1 MRSEGTVY
9 VSFLNTLFLYSTMIR
24 IRKSII
30 NLCICHFSQRI
41 RALSDSHRVRP
52 EEETVEQSRLEESFT
67 IHLGKDLI
75 SKDPY

>member
-1 MRSEGTVY
+1 MFHY
-9 VSFLNTLFLYSTMIR
+9 NF
-24 IRKSII
+24 
-30 NLCICHFSQRI
+30 CICHFSQRI